1 MATLTCFHICYD
13 EATRAACPSD
23 FTPLLHDNRMPDLK
37 EIIPIYEY
45 LKGHRWLPDEFIG
58 FFSPRFKQKT
68 GLDFCDVFDAYD
80 RHKESTDAVFFTSY
94 WDAASLYLNPWEQ
107 GEFSNPGLLRVS
119 QSFADRLGL
128 NIDLENVVCCL
139 NQTVFSHFIIGNQ
152 RFWTE
157 WITLVDQY
165 FSQIDFKD
173 SPFDQTVPYKD
184 GTHLVHPFVVE
195 RFASIIAISCGLQT
209 TQHLDHIRGLN
220 SELSSLCLAM
230 DNCKKQFLQTAES
243 KHLDVYWA
251 SRIRYMEA
259 SKLFTRTAQSYLN
272 RANIESHKTFIRV
285 NGHRSL

>member
-128 NIDLENVVCCL
+128 NIDLKM
-139 NQTVFSHFIIGNQ
+139 S
-152 RFWTE
+152 
-157 WITLVDQY
+157 
-165 FSQIDFKD
+165 
-173 SPFDQTVPYKD
+173 
-184 GTHLVHPFVVE
+184 FV
-195 RFASIIAISCGLQT
+195 ASTKPSSAISSSAISDFGQSGSPWLIST
-209 TQHLDHIRGLN
+209 SARLISKTRLLTRPSHI
-220 SELSSLCLAM
+220 
-230 DNCKKQFLQTAES
+230 K
-243 KHLDVYWA
+243 
-251 SRIRYMEA
+251 MEH
-259 SKLFTRTAQSYLN
+259 T
-272 RANIESHKTFIRV
+272 
-285 NGHRSL
+285 